1 MTGVKIKLM
10 QVVRNKLMWWNQA
23 NRILNNNNFR
33 EKRSSDKNNYSSKN
47 RDTTINI
54 NTNKN
59 NSNQH
64 IDINN
69 LN

>member
-1 MTGVKIKLM
+1 
-10 QVVRNKLMWWNQA
+10 MWWNQA
-23 NRILNNNNFR
+23 NRILNNNNFI
-33 EKRSSDKNNYSSKN
+33 EKLSSDKNDYSEKN
-47 RDTTINI
+47 CDTTINI

>member
-1 MTGVKIKLM
+1 
-10 QVVRNKLMWWNQA
+10 MWWNQA
-23 NRILNNNNFR
+23 NRILNNNNFI
-33 EKRSSDKNNYSSKN
+33 EKLSSDKNDYSSKN
-47 RDTTINI
+47 RDTAINI
-54 NTNKN
+54 NANTN

>member
-1 MTGVKIKLM
+1 MRVL
-10 QVVRNKLMWWNQA
+10 RNKLMWWNQA
-23 NRILNNNNFR
+23 NRILNNNNFI
-33 EKRSSDKNNYSSKN
+33 EKLSSDKNDYSSKN
-47 RDTTINI
+47 HDTTINI
-54 NTNKN
+54 NTNTN

>member
-1 MTGVKIKLM
+1 MRVL
-10 QVVRNKLMWWNQA
+10 RNKLMWWNQA
-23 NRILNNNNFR
+23 NRILNNNNFI
-33 EKRSSDKNNYSSKN
+33 EKLSSDKNDYSSKN
-47 RDTTINI
+47 CDTAINI

>member
-10 QVVRNKLMWWNQA
+10 RVLRNKLIWWNQA
-23 NRILNNNNFR
+23 NRILNNNNFI
-33 EKRSSDKNNYSSKN
+33 EKRSSDKIDYSEKN
-47 RDTTINI
+47 CDTAINI
-54 NTNKN
+54 NTNTN

>member
-10 QVVRNKLMWWNQA
+10 RVLRNKLMWWNQA
-23 NRILNNNNFR
+23 NRILNNNNFI
-33 EKRSSDKNNYSSKN
+33 EKLSSDKNDYSEKN
-47 RDTTINI
+47 CDTSINI

>member
-10 QVVRNKLMWWNQA
+10 RVLRNKLMWWNQA
-23 NRILNNNNFR
+23 NRILNNNNFI
-33 EKRSSDKNNYSSKN
+33 EKLSSDKNDYSEKN
-47 RDTTINI
+47 CDTAINI
-54 NTNKN
+54 NTNKK

>member
-1 MTGVKIKLM
+1 
-10 QVVRNKLMWWNQA
+10 MWWNQA
-23 NRILNNNNFR
+23 NRILNNNNFI
-33 EKRSSDKNNYSSKN
+33 EKRSSDKIDYSEKN
-47 RDTTINI
+47 CDTAINI
-54 NTNKN
+54 NTNTN

>member
-1 MTGVKIKLM
+1 MLVL
-10 QVVRNKLMWWNQA
+10 RNKLMWWNQA
-23 NRILNNNNFR
+23 NRIINNNNFK
-33 EKRSSDKNNYSSKN
+33 EKRSSDKNDYSSKN